1 MSDFRI
7 RMNVDLD
14 ASKAKAE
21 LQDLINS
28 AGKDPVKLKVDTTDI
43 KSDIK
48 EISSMMKK
56 LGSSSDNVLGGKGTS
71 KALSQY
77 KQLINQQNALQ
88 KQLAKETN
96 SKSIALLEKQ
106 LDTVGKKI
114 LETKSK
120 LTGVDKAMAEAFD
133 TTATQKLEASLSK
146 TFSSLES
153 KTKNLATQVQSA
165 FNNQNIDMF
174 QLTALETKLKN
185 LQNSFKNFDM
195 SKMTGKGLNN
205 LATDL
210 NRLESEFKQVNNAAN
225 QLKLEKKFD
234 LDCSKAINELNQL
247 EQAYKK
253 LGRSTDEIKNLK
265 TTVSDLQTDIGKV
278 DLGNLKSQLGNVTT
292 QIGSLKQS
300 TGVMN
305 AFKSATKS
313 TFAQIR
319 DSFMDI
325 APGYLIGNALVS
337 GISAV
342 KDEILDLDRA
352 MTNYKKVADEAVV
365 DSQKITQSAVEIA
378 KATGTGVADTVNS
391 MAEATKLGFGGKAA
405 QEVAKYAQIFA
416 NIGDMDVGAATQ
428 GIATVLNAFNIDP
441 LKKFK
446 VEVNGTTQEVNGL
459 SRAMDVLNHADNN
472 YAIGMDG
479 VITAL
484 QNGGSTLASYG
495 MTLEESTALITAAN
509 EAIQNP
515 AKVGNGLK
523 SISNNLAG
531 LTTSAK
537 DGKIRAG
544 SGNIGQ
550 VIRKDKLVR
559 ETKPLIFIKGKLIPR

>member
-1 MSDFRI
+1 
-7 RMNVDLD
+7 
-14 ASKAKAE
+14 
-21 LQDLINS
+21 
-28 AGKDPVKLKVDTTDI
+28 
-43 KSDIK
+43 
-48 EISSMMKK
+48 
-56 LGSSSDNVLGGKGTS
+56 
-71 KALSQY
+71 
-77 KQLINQQNALQ
+77 
-88 KQLAKETN
+88 
-96 SKSIALLEKQ
+96 
-106 LDTVGKKI
+106 
-114 LETKSK
+114 
-120 LTGVDKAMAEAFD
+120 
-133 TTATQKLEASLSK
+133 
-146 TFSSLES
+146 
-153 KTKNLATQVQSA
+153 
-165 FNNQNIDMF
+165 
-174 QLTALETKLKN
+174 
-185 LQNSFKNFDM
+185 M

-484 QNGGSTLASYG
+484 QNGGSTLSAYG

-523 SISNNLAG
+523 FWS
-531 LTTSAK
+531 
-537 DGKIRAG
+537 
-544 SGNIGQ
+544 
-550 VIRKDKLVR
+550 
-559 ETKPLIFIKGKLIPR
+559 LI

>member
-56 LGSSSDNVLGGKGTS
+56 LGNSSDNVLGGKGTS

-96 SKSIALLEKQ
+96 SKSIAVLEKQ

-120 LTGVDKAMAEAFD
+120 LTGVDKVMAEAFD

-484 QNGGSTLASYG
+484 QNGGSTLSAYG

-523 SISNNLAG
+523 FWS
-531 LTTSAK
+531 
-537 DGKIRAG
+537 
-544 SGNIGQ
+544 
-550 VIRKDKLVR
+550 
-559 ETKPLIFIKGKLIPR
+559 LI

>member
-28 AGKDPVKLKVDTTDI
+28 DGKAPVKLKVDTTDI

-365 DSQKITQSAVEIA
+365 DSRKITQSAVEIA

-459 SRAMDVLNHADNN
+459 SRAMDILNWADNN

-484 QNGGSTLASYG
+484 QNGG
-495 MTLEESTALITAAN
+495 N
-509 EAIQNP
+509 IQP
-515 AKVGNGLK
+515 LLL
-523 SISNNLAG
+523 SN
-531 LTTSAK
+531 
-537 DGKIRAG
+537 
-544 SGNIGQ
+544 
-550 VIRKDKLVR
+550 
-559 ETKPLIFIKGKLIPR
+559 

>member
-56 LGSSSDNVLGGKGTS
+56 LGNSSDNVLGGKGTS

-96 SKSIALLEKQ
+96 SKSIAVLEKQ

-120 LTGVDKAMAEAFD
+120 LTGVDKVMAEAFD

-146 TFSSLES
+146 TFSSLEAKS
-153 KTKNLATQVQSA
+153 KNLATQVQSA

-472 YAIGMDG
+472 YTIGMDG

-484 QNGGSTLASYG
+484 QNGGSTLSAYG

-523 SISNNLAG
+523 FWS
-531 LTTSAK
+531 
-537 DGKIRAG
+537 
-544 SGNIGQ
+544 
-550 VIRKDKLVR
+550 
-559 ETKPLIFIKGKLIPR
+559 LI